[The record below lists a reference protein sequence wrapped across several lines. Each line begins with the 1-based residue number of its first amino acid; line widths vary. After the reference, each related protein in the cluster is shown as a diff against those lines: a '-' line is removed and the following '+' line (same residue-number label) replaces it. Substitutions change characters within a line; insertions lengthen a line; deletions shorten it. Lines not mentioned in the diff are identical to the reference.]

1 MTDLLLCAQRRTIFS
16 LENDKS
22 GYLTQSFSHNR
33 IEKIEADVCSTS
45 LGNVNQ

>member
-1 MTDLLLCAQRRTIFS
+1 MIDLHLYAQRRILIS

-22 GYLTQSFSHNR
+22 TYCDASFSHNR